1 MPQPHPVTCARCG
14 RAFIAIRA
22 DARTCSTACRVAMSA
37 KRRNDATD
45 ALTAELAPL
54 TQALTTATKVGNTAG
69 VLDAASALRE
79 RLSLD
84 DAPRL
89 LDPTL
94 HGLLIAAASGVVAA
108 HSD

>member
-1 MPQPHPVTCARCG
+1 
-14 RAFIAIRA
+14 
-22 DARTCSTACRVAMSA
+22 MSA
-37 KRRNDATD
+37 KRRNDAID

-54 TQALTTATKVGNTAG
+54 SQALTAATQRSDVTG

-84 DAPRL
+84 DVPRL
-89 LDPTL
+89 LDSTL